1 MGITIDDSRREI
13 VLDKRYHTCSR
24 CKYGDNADE
33 MYPCNVCI
41 HSMDKR
47 EDMWELKEENNGR

>member
-1 MGITIDDSRREI
+1 MEMTIDDGRREI
-13 VLDKRYHTCSR
+13 VVDKRYHTCGN
-24 CKYGDNADE
+24 CEYGDNADE

-47 EDMWELKEENNGR
+47 EDMWKLKEEK